1 MAFGASKVFIYCI
14 TDALNRTSTSMDL
27 NTDANFKAALY
38 DNSITPDANA
48 TAANTCYNVGAWS
61 SGHITDTGTGAPAG
75 WPTVGRPLVSPTST
89 ATTNV
94 YTFDAADTVSASDT
108 TTLAANYGCQIYDD
122 DVTSPADQ
130 GLCFLNWGSASVTL
144 GRFTIVWN
152 GSGLF
157 TVTV

>member
-1 MAFGASKVFIYCI
+1 MAFGTSKVFVYLI

-48 TAANTCYNVGAWS
+48 AAASTCYNVGAWS
-61 SGHITDTGTGAPAG
+61 AGHVLDASG
-75 WPTVGRPLVSPTST
+75 WPSVGRPLVSPTST

-94 YTFDAADTVSASDT
+94 YTFDAADTVSANDT
-108 TTLAANYGCQIYDD
+108 TTLAANFGTQIYDD

-130 GLCFLNWGSASVTL
+130 GLCFLNWGSASVTS